1 MFSKDTLIRF
11 FISGITTAL
20 VQLSVLFLLTDILEI
35 YYITSSI
42 LAFLVALLTSFNLQ
56 KRWTFKNSSSD
67 QGKQFIVYSVTAIV
81 NLILNTALMYLF
93 VDIFNIWYMLSQVIV
108 FGIIAVESFLIYR
121 FIIFKEEV

>member
-93 VDIFNIWYMLSQVIV
+93 VDIFNIWYILSQVIV